1 MRPHL
6 PPWELGHAMNFMGMG
21 IVELAVIFLVSFLV
35 LGPSKSI
42 DMARTVG
49 KVIRDLRTAM
59 ADMTSAID
67 LDQTPPPAASSKKDT
82 PGTPANLQ
90 ESPPGKSEDE

>member
-1 MRPHL
+1 
-6 PPWELGHAMNFMGMG
+6 MNFMGMG

-42 DMARTVG
+42 DMAKTVG
-49 KVIRDLRTAM
+49 KVIRDLKSAM

-67 LDQTPPPAASSKKDT
+67 LDQTFPPAAPQNKELPST
-82 PGTPANLQ
+82 PVNL
-90 ESPPGKSEDE
+90 EENAPGKSEDE

>member
-1 MRPHL
+1 
-6 PPWELGHAMNFMGMG
+6 MNVMGMG

-42 DMARTVG
+42 DMAKTVG
-49 KVIRDLRTAM
+49 KVIRDLKSAM

-67 LDQTPPPAASSKKDT
+67 LDQTPPPAAPSNKEL
-82 PGTPANLQ
+82 PGTPVNL
-90 ESPPGKSEDE
+90 EENAPGKSEDE

>member
-1 MRPHL
+1 
-6 PPWELGHAMNFMGMG
+6 MNIMGMG

-42 DMARTVG
+42 DMAKTLG
-49 KVIRDLRTAM
+49 KVIRDLKSAM

-67 LDQTPPPAASSKKDT
+67 LDQTPPPAAPQNKEL
-82 PGTPANLQ
+82 PGTPVNL
-90 ESPPGKSEDE
+90 EEKTPGKSEDE